1 MSLYVALLSIL
12 VGFVRGLSLRN
23 LVNHHFRA
31 LGWFFSALALQLF
44 LGTEYAETLTGVR
57 LIAPLLNL
65 GSMAMLLWALW
76 ANGVLAGARVAF
88 VGVMLNL
95 AVIFANGGKM
105 PVSADAAAAV
115 GMPASRI
122 AFLAAGRSLTHRLL
136 RPDTKLA
143 WLGDVLYLPKP
154 VAQSP
159 LFSLGDVVLAVGLFL
174 LVQGAMA
181 AGRVEKPSG
190 QVDTP
195 GTGC

>member
-1 MSLYVALLSIL
+1 MSLYVAIVSVL
-12 VGFVRGLSLRN
+12 VGLARGRSLRN
-23 LVNHHFRA
+23 LLDHRFHA
-31 LGWFFSALALQLF
+31 LGWFFGALTLQLF

-57 LIAPLLNL
+57 MIAPLLNL
-65 GSMAMLLWALW
+65 GSMVILLWALW
-76 ANGVLAGARVAF
+76 SNGVLAGARVAF
-88 VGVMLNL
+88 AGVALNL

-105 PVSADAAAAV
+105 PVSADAATAV

-154 VAQSP
+154 VVQSP
-159 LFSLGDVVLAVGLFL
+159 LFSLGDIVLAIGLFL
-174 LVQGAMA
+174 LIQGAMA
-181 AGRVEKPSG
+181 TSQVEKPSG
-190 QVDTP
+190 HVDTP